1 MEKLNNI
8 EMFGSIEKVEELST
22 INQNII
28 PGTLVFDSIS
38 PFWGYYNDEPQD
50 SSPIYVY
57 VALDK
62 TYTAIDIIRAYV
74 KIKAELPFDLD
85 VAKAFVQIGDK
96 VFNVIR
102 IRHLN
107 TYANIGEIQK
117 AFAKNKIQPL
127 VSSVHYEKATAH
139 ISLSKMFYLKNLTNE
154 IYLDT
159 DEKNHAYFEIP
170 RELTFEEF
178 TEISKK
184 VQNNW
189 FDRKFDTALGSYL
202 TGHRVVDFVRIYS
215 ENQEV
220 DYLDKIRK
228 LFLQKMG

>member
-1 MEKLNNI
+1 MEKMNSI
-8 EMFGSIEKVEELST
+8 EVFGSLEKVEELST
-22 INQNII
+22 LNQNIV

-74 KIKAELPFDLD
+74 KVRAELSFDLD

-117 AFAKNKIQPL
+117 AFAKNNIKSL
-127 VSSVHYEKATAH
+127 VSSAHYEKASAH
-139 ISLSKMFYLKNLTNE
+139 ISLSKMFYLKKLTNE

-170 RELTFEEF
+170 RGLTYNEF
-178 TEISKK
+178 SEVSKK

-189 FDRKFDTALGSYL
+189 FDTKFDLAKGSYL
-202 TGHRVVDFVRIYS
+202 SGHRVVDFVRVYS
-215 ENQEV
+215 VNQDP
-220 DYLDKIRK
+220 DYLEKIRK
-228 LFLQKMG
+228 LFLLKMG

>member
-117 AFAKNKIQPL
+117 AFEKNKIKPL
-127 VSSVHYEKATAH
+127 VSSAHYEKATAH

-189 FDRKFDTALGSYL
+189 FDQKFDTALGSYL
-202 TGHRVVDFVRIYS
+202 TDHRVVDFVRIYS